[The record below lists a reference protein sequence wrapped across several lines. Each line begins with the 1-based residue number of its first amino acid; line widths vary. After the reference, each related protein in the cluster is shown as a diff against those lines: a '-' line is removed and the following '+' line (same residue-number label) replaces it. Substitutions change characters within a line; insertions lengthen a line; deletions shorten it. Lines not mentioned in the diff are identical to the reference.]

1 MPKLNFLYAAKSGRV
16 WALNPITALKSLA
29 VAYGFTLAVFAVFAV
44 LITYTSVPDAV
55 IGTVVLVTMVFAVML
70 AGFSSSKG
78 ASSRGWLNG
87 ALGGLLYVFILYIL
101 GAVFVTGLVFGKNVI
116 RLSAIGF
123 FAGAFGGIV
132 GINVGKK

>member
-1 MPKLNFLYAAKSGRV
+1 MPELNFLFAENRRI
-16 WALNPITALKSLA
+16 WALNPVTALKSLA
-29 VAYGFTLAVFAVFAV
+29 VSYGFTLAVFAVIALLV
-44 LITYTSVPDAV
+44 TYTSVPDSI
-55 IGTVVLVTMVFAVML
+55 IGTAVLVTMVFAVML
-70 AGFSSSKG
+70 AGFCSSKG

-87 ALGGLLYVFILYIL
+87 AVGGLLYAAVLYAV

-116 RLSAIGF
+116 RLLAIGF